1 MSALKRSENHCRL
14 PESHTPHKE
23 LIASRTAYARADQQ
37 PGQPHP
43 CAPPEIMKEFGSFGS
58 PERQREIAERAS
70 ASASGTQNQGQK
82 SPNPGPTTQKQ
93 SPPPA
98 SPSSD
103 RAPSRSSSSSA
114 SSSSSSSK
122 PPSGAAK
129 GLPPVDYEEFFEAP
143 KRYWTQPP
151 LEDAEM
157 EAVMVSGPDFT
168 QLATNADNV
177 CACSDR
183 RSNKRNEAYLMLSS
197 RDNLACVRV
206 KTMPALGG
214 ISSRGSNDTRRCI
227 A

>member
-1 MSALKRSENHCRL
+1 MSALKRSELIVVCPSR
-14 PESHTPHKE
+14 TPRHKE

-58 PERQREIAERAS
+58 PERQREVAERAS

-93 SPPPA
+93 SPPP
-98 SPSSD
+98 SSD
-103 RAPSRSSSSSA
+103 PAPSRSSSSSA

-122 PPSGAAK
+122 PPTGAAK

-157 EAVMVSGPDFT
+157 EAVMVSG
-168 QLATNADNV
+168 LAPHSWPPILMT
-177 CACSDR
+177 CAH
-183 RSNKRNEAYLMLSS
+183 AQ
-197 RDNLACVRV
+197 
-206 KTMPALGG
+206 TGG
-214 ISSRGSNDTRRCI
+214 ATSVMKHI
-227 A
+227 